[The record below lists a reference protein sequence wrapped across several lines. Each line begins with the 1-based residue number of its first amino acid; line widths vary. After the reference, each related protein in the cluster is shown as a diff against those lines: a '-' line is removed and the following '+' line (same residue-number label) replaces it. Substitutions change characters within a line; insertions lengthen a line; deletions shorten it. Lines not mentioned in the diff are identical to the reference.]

1 VFVSGDLM
9 WWSDRKKGICS
20 PCMRSFENLRHEYQ
34 LNFELTTFQVIDKR
48 HKFIRLGS
56 WGCNHQPKTPKDI
69 WQSKVEYC
77 IPRLRIATVSMRFA
91 SQVGKFYV
99 DEAHEAQKPEGD
111 ESSVSNHDDDG
122 SSSSSVSTI
131 QKPSD
136 TDVPIGL
143 MFETIDVPQHD
154 FPLLHSLGINKTY
167 QINKL
172 LQELVK
178 MKCGDDSVIKFTKKN
193 NRPGFLLLA
202 PTLRNSSKYKLEA
215 SKGGK
220 FVAAAVEAIS
230 QSAQCS
236 EAEAAE
242 SLLENLGKR
251 YEESFI
257 SVAKKQ
263 GLFVPVEKNGC
274 CASRSHAG

>member
-1 VFVSGDLM
+1 
-9 WWSDRKKGICS
+9 
-20 PCMRSFENLRHEYQ
+20 
-34 LNFELTTFQVIDKR
+34 
-48 HKFIRLGS
+48 
-56 WGCNHQPKTPKDI
+56 
-69 WQSKVEYC
+69 
-77 IPRLRIATVSMRFA
+77 
-91 SQVGKFYV
+91 
-99 DEAHEAQKPEGD
+99 
-111 ESSVSNHDDDG
+111 
-122 SSSSSVSTI
+122 
-131 QKPSD
+131 
-136 TDVPIGL
+136 VPIGS
-143 MFETIDVPQHD
+143 MFESIDVPQHD

-202 PTLRNSSKYKLEA
+202 PMLRNSSKYKLEA

-263 GLFVPVEKNGC
+263 GLVVPVEKNGC